1 MILLAAAGLIWLAC
15 FGLYAVSN
23 KHIART
29 KQSRYAHLAT
39 YPNLVKAAAGSILL
53 LAMFLLR
60 ILFSNSIS
68 FVALWIFI
76 RPVLFIFIRI
86 NILKTKNSTGA
97 NRNPS
102 R

>member
-1 MILLAAAGLIWLAC
+1 MILLAAVGLIWFAC
-15 FGLYAVSN
+15 FGFYAISS

-76 RPVLFIFIRI
+76 SPVLFIFI
-86 NILKTKNSTGA
+86 LKVNDLEKLQKI
-97 NRNPS
+97 
-102 R
+102 